1 LPNNV
6 ERPAAGRPRAPTAAA
21 PLEDW
26 LRWQEA
32 LHPQSIALGLERVA
46 AVAGRLGLPAAGPVT
61 FTVAGTNG
69 KGSTCALLSEIC
81 LAAGQRVGTYT
92 SPHLLRYN
100 ERIAING
107 EPAPDA
113 VLTGAFAAVEQAR
126 RDTPLTYF
134 EFGTLAALWLFREA
148 GVAVQVLEVGLGG
161 RLDAVNLVDADCA
174 VITSIGLDHVE
185 FLGRDRE
192 KIGGEKAGILR
203 AGRAA
208 VCSDPDP
215 PASIARQAAA
225 LGAPLWQLG
234 RDFHAQPAADAW
246 NWHGPDR
253 HYKKL
258 PPPGLA
264 GAAQYANAA
273 GVVAAIERL
282 RPRLPIPETAIRAGL
297 VRLRLAGR
305 FERRDGVVLDV
316 AHNVE
321 AARVLADNLR
331 SLGRPPLV
339 AGTKGFRFV
348 MGMLSDKPVED
359 FAQVL
364 APLAVKFHAGGL
376 PPPRGLDGER
386 LAQRIG
392 RCGVPTQA
400 HATVAAAFAAAR
412 AEAQAPETIV
422 ACGSFLTVAAV
433 AGQLDG

>member
-1 LPNNV
+1 MS
-6 ERPAAGRPRAPTAAA
+6 TASPSAHA

-32 LHPQSIALGLERVA
+32 LHPQAIALGLDRVA

-81 LAAGQRVGTYT
+81 RAAGHRVGTYT

-100 ERIAING
+100 ERVALDG
-107 EPAPDA
+107 VPVTDA
-113 VLTGAFAAVEQAR
+113 ALTRAFAAIER
-126 RDTPLTYF
+126 ERGDTPLTYF

-148 GVAVQVLEVGLGG
+148 AVAVQVLEVGLGG

-185 FLGRDRE
+185 YLGHDRE
-192 KIGGEKAGILR
+192 QIGGEKAGILR
-203 AGRAA
+203 RGRAA

-215 PASIARQAAA
+215 PASIARRAGE
-225 LGAPLWQLG
+225 LGVPLWQLG
-234 RDFHAQPAADAW
+234 RDFSAQRAADAW
-246 NWHGPDR
+246 NWLGRDF

-258 PPPGLA
+258 PPPALP
-264 GAAQYANAA
+264 GAAQLGNAA
-273 GVVAAIERL
+273 GVVAALACLRERL
-282 RPRLPIPETAIRAGL
+282 PVPETAIRAGL
-297 VRLRLAGR
+297 ARVRLPGR
-305 FERRDGVVLDV
+305 FERRGGIVMDV

-331 SLGRPPLV
+331 SLAPAPGQRS
-339 AGTKGFRFV
+339 FRFV
-348 MGMLSDKPVED
+348 MGMLSDKPVEG
-359 FAQVL
+359 FAQAL
-364 APLAVKFHAGGL
+364 APLAVAFHAGGL
-376 PPPRGLDGER
+376 PPPRGLDGATLARR
-386 LAQRIG
+386 LGGSDVSA
-392 RCGVPTQA
+392 QA
-400 HATVAAAFAAAR
+400 HETVAAAFAAAR
-412 AEAQAPETIV
+412 AQARPGETIV

>member
-1 LPNNV
+1 LPNQ
-6 ERPAAGRPRAPTAAA
+6 APGPGAS
-21 PLEDW
+21 LEDW

-32 LHPQSIALGLERVA
+32 LHPQAIALGLDRVA

-100 ERIAING
+100 ERIAIDG

-113 VLTGAFAAVEQAR
+113 ALTEAFAAVERAR
-126 RDTPLTYF
+126 QDTPLTYF

-148 GVAVQVLEVGLGG
+148 RVAVQVLEVGLGG

-185 FLGRDRE
+185 YLGRDRE
-192 KIGGEKAGILR
+192 QIGGEKAGILR

-215 PASIARQAAA
+215 PASIARHAGA
-225 LGAPLWQLG
+225 LGASLWQLG
-234 RDFHAQPAADAW
+234 RDFRVQRAADAW
-246 NWHGPDR
+246 NWLGPGI

-258 PPPGLA
+258 PPPALP
-264 GAAQYANAA
+264 GAAQLHNAA
-273 GVVAAIERL
+273 GVVAALERL
-282 RPRLPIPETAIRAGL
+282 RPRLPVAETAIRAGL
-297 VRLRLAGR
+297 ARVRLRGR
-305 FERRDGVVLDV
+305 FERRAGIVMDV

-331 SLGRPPLV
+331 SLASAPGQQ
-339 AGTKGFRFV
+339 GFRFV
-348 MGMLSDKPVED
+348 MGMLSDKPVEG
-359 FAQVL
+359 FAQAL
-364 APLAVKFHAGGL
+364 APLAARFHAGGL
-376 PPPRGLDGER
+376 PPPRGLDGAR
-386 LAQRIG
+386 LAKRLAG
-392 RCGVPTQA
+392 AGVPTQA

-412 AEAQAPETIV
+412 AEARPGETV
-422 ACGSFLTVAAV
+422 VVCGSFLTVAAV